1 MTEYLILTLERA
13 LPLVWEYQRQIGPWR
28 VDIGPYNVE
37 AGLPNSRHT
46 MNYSGTGTS
55 ITFNT
60 TNHRAFWSFKTPA
73 LSDLPSLPSG
83 IGRLKPR
90 LYDARITAS
99 KTGSPTNILELWLAD
114 PTTKLPSQRIKRI
127 DNTSGG
133 YGERI
138 LYQGDAGQGVEL
150 EWDTWYSIVFIVTSA
165 DSSNYWVLSLYN
177 SYTLSNWNTTTKAG
191 YSTNGGQTWTAYDNY
206 SWWGQIGVQHF
217 FYPSPL
223 KDELYRSSKAV
234 NYYYSISLSGLPS
247 NTYQTQSLL
256 VINNNVIPIGGANPI
271 PDSVEG
277 KYDVS
282 PVIYTTASISSA
294 FQLTLTINKTAKYDK
309 NPVEID
315 MFNIVEAYITRI
327 DFLDTSV
334 TNKVRL
340 NKNFEQEFSGSGGT
354 ALTFD
359 PPLLFWS
366 AEVLS
371 GRVKITAVCFE

>member
-13 LPLVWEYQRQIGPWR
+13 LPLVWEYQKQISSS
-28 VDIGPYNVE
+28 VNVGPYNVG
-37 AGLPNSRHT
+37 AGLPNSRHKIDF
-46 MNYSGTGTS
+46 SGSGS
-55 ITFNT
+55 VINFNT
-60 TNHRAFWSFKTPA
+60 TDHRIFSSFKTPA

-83 IGRLKPR
+83 IAGRLKPR
-90 LYDARITAS
+90 LYNARITPS
-99 KTGSPTNILELWLAD
+99 SVSGSPTNILELWLAD
-114 PTTKLPSQRIKRI
+114 PTTKLPSQRINRI
-127 DNTSGG
+127 DNSTGT
-133 YGERI
+133 YKERI
-138 LYQGDAGQGVEL
+138 FSQTDPVQGIEL
-150 EWDTWYSIVFIVTSA
+150 EWDTWYSIVFIITSA
-165 DSSNYWVLSLYN
+165 DSSNYWQIALYN
-177 SYTLSNWNTTTKAG
+177 NYSPSNWNTTTKVG
-191 YSTNGGQTWTAYDNY
+191 YSTNGGQTWTTYDNY
-206 SWWGQIGVQHF
+206 LWKGNVYAQHF
-217 FYPSPL
+217 FYLQPV

-234 NYYYSISLSGLPS
+234 NYYYSPSSTLPS
-247 NTYQTQSLL
+247 NVYLTSLL
-256 VINNNVIPIGGANPI
+256 IINNDVIPVGENNPI
-271 PDSVEG
+271 PDRVEG

-282 PVIYTTASISSA
+282 PVIYTSASISSA
-294 FQLTLTINKTAKYDK
+294 FQFTLTINKTAKYDK

-334 TNKVRL
+334 TNAVRL

>member
-1 MTEYLILTLERA
+1 MY
-13 LPLVWEYQRQIGPWR
+13 
-28 VDIGPYNVE
+28 
-37 AGLPNSRHT
+37 
-46 MNYSGTGTS
+46 YSGTGTN

-90 LYDARITAS
+90 LYDARIIAS
-99 KTGSPTNILELWLAD
+99 KAGSPTNILELWLAD

-133 YGERI
+133 RGERI

-165 DSSNYWVLSLYN
+165 DASNYWVPSLYN
-177 SYTLSNWNTTTKAG
+177 NYTLSNWSTTTKAG

-206 SWWGQIGVQHF
+206 SWGGNVFVQHF

-223 KDELYRSSKAV
+223 KDELYRSSKTV

-247 NTYQTQSLL
+247 NTYQTPSLL

-282 PVIYTTASISSA
+282 PVIYTVADISSA
-294 FQLTLTINKTAKYDK
+294 FQFTVTISKTAKYDK